1 MTFNIFVVITSPSWF
16 SLSLGFY
23 CSLYYLL
30 ENNSSLFQLM
40 IIEAKNSFPYLGQ
53 REKLNSED
61 QEVRWESK

>member
-1 MTFNIFVVITSPSWF
+1 MTFIIFVVIASPSWF
-16 SLSLGFY
+16 FLPLGFY

-30 ENNSSLFQLM
+30 ENNFSLFQLM

-61 QEVRWESK
+61 QEVWWESK